1 MKKKS
6 RTPLARTALCSLALA
21 VCLSSTGCGLIDGA
35 ANGAVDLTGA
45 RVYVIGSS
53 KGLEFWDYVKQGA
66 MEAGEEL
73 GYEVI
78 YKTAEQITDI
88 DTQRKLIR
96 EAINDGAK
104 SIVIAPNDPDALNDD
119 LQAAV
124 QAGIEVLAIDADTTF
139 TGRRTYIGTS
149 NVSSGSIAA
158 RHAFEFFNNMY
169 DDKAIV
175 VTDSD
180 TALSAQDRLSGFQ
193 STLESLVRA
202 KALTEYNAQRQAE
215 AQQKLEEMQGLGED
229 SGLPPAVLNPAK
241 SAAYISSQGGAS
253 PDDIAQAVANAAAAG
268 ASSAG
273 VDVET
278 TAKAAE
284 LAASANGGNGER
296 AAQLVREIMTGEKKE
311 EKTEE
316 TVVSVDSV
324 DEAAQAA
331 AKAAKDNGAPAAAI
345 AEAAANAAAQAAIDA
360 GSNPGIAARAAGQ
373 AAGMYGG
380 DSQAASQTALAI
392 VQKATGQQQETP
404 QQDNTTAAEADPQVV
419 SDAAQAAAKSAKE
432 NGAPAAAIAEAA
444 ANAAA
449 QAAIENGIADPGVAG
464 QAAGQA
470 AGMNGGDAQ
479 AAGAAAAE
487 AVSKA
492 IEDGTLKAGGD
503 TQQGGNTQE
512 SGSAEIPEEVAKAAQ
527 AAARTAAAQGAPPAG
542 IAQAAAN
549 AAATTCIEM
558 GITDPS
564 IAAQAAGQAAG
575 PNGGDSSLAASTAV
589 QAILNATGEGTSTTK
604 NVSTEKIEPIQ
615 TVLNCKGE
623 SDVAKQQVLQLLSN
637 DTNHNIKVI
646 FTTSERSTIGACEAV
661 AEANMVGKVA
671 IIGYNANETEQTYLK
686 NGTLTGLI
694 VQNPYNMGYLG
705 VYYSGRLLSNDNVGR
720 TIDTGAAYV
729 TLSNLNSNEIKLLLD
744 PAGYTR
750 K

>member
-21 VCLSSTGCGLIDGA
+21 VCLSSTGCGLIDGS
-35 ANGAVDLTGA
+35 ANGVVDLTGA
-45 RVYVIGSS
+45 RVYIIGSS

-149 NVSSGSIAA
+149 NISSGSIAA
-158 RHAFEFFNNMY
+158 RHAFEFFSNMY
-169 DDKAIV
+169 EDKVIV

-180 TALSAQDRLSGFQ
+180 TALSAQDRLSGFK

-202 KALTEYNAQRQAE
+202 QAMSDYTAQKQVE
-215 AQQKLEEMQGLGED
+215 AQAKLEELQGLGAD
-229 SGLPPAVLNPAK
+229 SDLPPAVLNPAK

-253 PDDIAQAVANAAAAG
+253 PDDIATAVANAAAAG
-268 ASSAG
+268 ASSANID
-273 VDVET
+273 VDT

-284 LAASANGGNGER
+284 LAANANGGNGDL

-311 EKTEE
+311 EKKEDV
-316 TVVSVDSV
+316 VVSLDAV

-331 AKAAKDNGAPAAAI
+331 AKAAKENGAPPAAI
-345 AEAAANAAAQAAIDA
+345 AEAAANAAAQAAIEA
-360 GSNPGIAARAAGQ
+360 GAEPGIAARAAGQ
-373 AAGMYGG
+373 AAGMNGG
-380 DSQAASQTALAI
+380 DFQAASQAALAL
-392 VQKATGQQQETP
+392 VEKAKGQEQSGTQGG
-404 QQDNTTAAEADPQVV
+404 QTATAADPQVV

-589 QAILNATGEGTSTTK
+589 QAILNANGEGTSTTN

-671 IIGYNANETEQTYLK
+671 
-686 NGTLTGLI
+686 
-694 VQNPYNMGYLG
+694 
-705 VYYSGRLLSNDNVGR
+705 
-720 TIDTGAAYV
+720 
-729 TLSNLNSNEIKLLLD
+729 
-744 PAGYTR
+744 
-750 K
+750 